1 MDKEILLQYADM
13 VEERKD
19 LIRRIDEI
27 EKELIE
33 MIEEKRVVSDSV
45 KGTRRDG
52 TYGTIKIEGFPLAEY
67 ESKKKILELRKK
79 QLEIACD
86 NLHEMLHEVEKF
98 IEEIPN
104 PNIRI
109 IFRLYYID
117 NLTWLQVAR
126 RMQSM
131 FPKRKYTAESCK
143 QKHYRYLKS
152 L

>member
-1 MDKEILLQYADM
+1 MNKEILIRYADA

-33 MIEEKRVVSDSV
+33 MVEEKHVVSDSV

-52 TYGTIKIEGFPLAEY
+52 TYGAIKITGFPLPAY

-79 QLEIACD
+79 QLEIACE

-104 PNIRI
+104 PNTRM
-109 IFRLYYID
+109 IFRFYYID
-117 NLTWLQVAR
+117 NLTWIQVGR